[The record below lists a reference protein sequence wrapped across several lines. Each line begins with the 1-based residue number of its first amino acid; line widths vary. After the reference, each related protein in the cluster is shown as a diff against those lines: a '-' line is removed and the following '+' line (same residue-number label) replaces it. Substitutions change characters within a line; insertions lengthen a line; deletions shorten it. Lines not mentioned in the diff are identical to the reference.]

1 MSQRNQKGFPV
12 FEVAAVIALALI
24 GWTAFRL
31 YEVVPA
37 ADPAR
42 SQLNDLKTDYYE
54 ISDHLQASIALL
66 NDALTNRSRGREPAE
81 LAQFQRQAA
90 ELTHWVDGK
99 KRRWTAAEAAGFG
112 VTNNSGASIKIKN
125 QMLPLL
131 GQVAQATTNFLR
143 AAGYIM
149 TNSGRPLI
157 SDRLELRE
165 QSVQRNSQRLL
176 NQSRRARMLGDTLEL
191 ALYGPQQQL
200 GELQSRF
207 QHLRWALLL
216 GIVGLCF
223 LLIVAVYRTQI
234 AQSAAVIEQHR
245 HQHQEQEATVDKLT
259 HFGQLAQELAHE
271 IKQPLTAINARAY
284 TLQKVLPPGSEEHKD
299 AVIIRN
305 EIKRL
310 DQTVKDFL
318 QLARPPEP
326 RLVILTAEEAL
337 RDIKDL
343 MASQLEQESIDF
355 KFDCEEHLQ
364 FRADPQQLKQVLI
377 NLLKNAAESVG
388 HQGEVSLRARRSTAR
403 LNGEEA
409 DVALIEVGDS
419 GPGIPPEIQSKI
431 FDPFFSTKGDGTG
444 LGLAI
449 AAKIIDKHGGNLE
462 FDTEPGKGTV
472 FRIVLPACREP
483 QPA

>member
-1 MSQRNQKGFPV
+1 
-12 FEVAAVIALALI
+12 
-24 GWTAFRL
+24 
-31 YEVVPA
+31 
-37 ADPAR
+37 
-42 SQLNDLKTDYYE
+42 
-54 ISDHLQASIALL
+54 
-66 NDALTNRSRGREPAE
+66 LTNYVRVKEPAE
-81 LAQFQRQAA
+81 LEHFQRQARD
-90 ELTHWVDGK
+90 LTQLVDSK
-99 KRRWTAAEAAGFG
+99 KAKWTAAEGDGFG
-112 VTNNSGASIKIKN
+112 ATNAGASTKIKS

-131 GQVAQATTNFLR
+131 VQIEQAATNYLR
-143 AAGYIM
+143 AARYILS
-149 TNSGRPLI
+149 NSGRPMI
-157 SDRLELRE
+157 KDRLVVRE
-165 QSVQRNSQRLL
+165 QAVQKSTQRLL
-176 NQSRRARMLGDTLEL
+176 SQSRRARMLGETLDL
-191 ALYGPQQQL
+191 ALAGPQKQF

-216 GIVGLCF
+216 GIVALCF
-223 LLIVAVYRTQI
+223 LLILAVYRSQVSRNV
-234 AQSAAVIEQHR
+234 ALLEQHR
-245 HQHQEQEATVDKLT
+245 HHHKEQEATLNKLT

-284 TLQKVLPPGSEEHKD
+284 TLQKILPAGSEEHKD
-299 AVIIRN
+299 AMIIRN

-318 QLARPPEP
+318 QLARPSEP
-326 RLVILTAEEAL
+326 RLITLTADEAL

-343 MASQLEQESIDF
+343 MASQLEQDSIEF
-355 KFDCEEHLQ
+355 KFECEEHLE

-388 HQGEVSLRARRSTAR
+388 QQGAICLRARRATAR
-403 LNGEEA
+403 LRGEETEA
-409 DVALIEVGDS
+409 AIIEVEDN
-419 GPGIPPEIQSKI
+419 GPGISPEIQPKI

-472 FRIVLPACREP
+472 FRIVLPACRDP